1 MNLVMIEV
9 FPTDGSPRN
18 TSLYFASGAR
28 LLPAVPGLVGFEEA
42 AGAGAGEGFSTFVS
56 LIVEDI
62 ILLG

>member
-1 MNLVMIEV
+1 MIEV

-56 LIVEDI
+56 LIV
-62 ILLG
+62 